1 MIKLGLFLI
10 GLVALTGLV
19 WHVGP
24 GRIVTTLSI
33 LGPIPL
39 ILIFLPLFIV
49 YVLEAYGW
57 YLTLGAPHAPKVGLV
72 KLFMVRMAGEVINVT
87 TPTGYVGGEP
97 MKAYL
102 LGKYGVPLVEGGA
115 SVVTAKTTMTMAQ
128 VMFILMGL
136 AVMVWVLGATDHNM
150 IAVLVSVGV
159 LACGLGGLVIAQR
172 VGIGT
177 GLLWLLRKLGIRLA
191 WLEQRESQIRQL
203 DDTIRRFYTERRGA
217 FYASVSTFLVAWM
230 TETFEVFAI
239 LYFLGVPVDWLS
251 SFAIAALSVLIKGSV
266 FFIPGSIGAQEAG
279 YLLLLLGFGY
289 DEVTG
294 IAFALIRRL
303 REILWIGIGLVFLMV
318 LKGKNPL
325 ALSSSSSSY

>member
-1 MIKLGLFLI
+1 MIKLGLFLF
-10 GLVALTGLV
+10 GLLALTGLV

-24 GRIVTTLSI
+24 GRIVTTLSM
-33 LGPIPL
+33 LGTGPLCL
-39 ILIFLPLFIV
+39 ILLPLLIV
-49 YVLEAYGW
+49 YVLDAYGW
-57 YLTLGAPHAPKVGLV
+57 YLILGPPHASKVGFV

-102 LGKYGVPLVEGGA
+102 LGKYGVPVVEGGA

-128 VMFILMGL
+128 VLFILMGL
-136 AVMVWVLGATDHNM
+136 AVMVWVLGPTDHN
-150 IAVLVSVGV
+150 ILAVLVSVGL

-172 VGIGT
+172 IGIGAA
-177 GLLWLLRKLGIRLA
+177 LLWVLRKMRVHLTF
-191 WLEQRESQIRQL
+191 LEQRESQLRQL
-203 DDTIRRFYTERRGA
+203 DESIRRIYAERRGA
-217 FYASVSTFLVAWM
+217 VYASVSTFLVAWM

-294 IAFALIRRL
+294 ITFALIRRRSEEHTSEL
-303 REILWIGIGLVFLMV
+303 Q
-318 LKGKNPL
+318 
-325 ALSSSSSSY
+325 SH